1 MQYNQAILAAAG
13 EHIGLTEWP
22 GAKHNPAIVQMFAD
36 KGHDWV
42 QDDETPWCAAFVGS
56 VLASLGLPHTGKLNA
71 RSYLVWG
78 SEVRMQDARPGDV
91 VVLWRGSLTSWQG
104 HVAFLVRFDG
114 DRVIL
119 RGGNQGNAVSD
130 APYARDRILGIRR
143 ADGVQARGS
152 RPVLRSGNRG
162 AFVLD
167 LQDQLVRLGYT
178 LGQKDGAFGAR
189 TLAAV
194 IAFQSENGLT
204 ADGIVGD
211 RTWAALEGAEKR
223 QPRQITMA
231 DLRDVTR
238 TPSRTVAEA
247 DKGKDIVVK
256 GGGALSTGIIV
267 DQVNQINEAVN
278 QATGM
283 ANMLAGLSLNVL
295 IILGVI
301 AVFWFVYSKFGRIQE
316 IRLNDARTGANDRI

>member
-71 RSYLVWG
+71 RSYLAWG

-178 LGQKDGAFGAR
+178 LGQKDGVFGAR

-211 RTWAALEGAEKR
+211 RTWAALERADHRK
-223 QPRQITMA
+223 PRPVEMQ
-231 DLRDVTR
+231 DLLAK
-238 TPSRTVAEA
+238 SRTVAEA
-247 DKGKDIVVK
+247 EKGKQAAAV
-256 GGGALSTGIIV
+256 GGTVASAGVAVAQVQELAEVARQAEGIASMISGVAPSVLVIMLIAGA
-267 DQVNQINEAVN
+267 AW
-278 QATGM
+278 
-283 ANMLAGLSLNVL
+283 LAYRHFN
-295 IILGVI
+295 
-301 AVFWFVYSKFGRIQE
+301 RIEE
-316 IRLNDARTGANDRI
+316 IRLDDARTGANDRI